1 MYSENKR
8 ISNDKSDSKNMK
20 SFPLKLKKDL
30 MIEFEKNI
38 DRDKAYSSRTQFL
51 KEKIEEYNNSLKV
64 KI

>member
-8 ISNDKSDSKNMK
+8 ISNDKSDSKHMK

-38 DRDKAYSSRTQFL
+38 DRDDAYSSRTQFL
-51 KEKIEEYNNSLKV
+51 KEKIEEYNNSFK
-64 KI
+64 K